1 MKERRNMNVI
11 GPQVRMFR
19 IQRGWSQPRM
29 ATQCQLR
36 GWDISRES
44 LAKIES
50 KLRSITDIEI
60 LKLGMVLEV
69 HHSALF
75 PDSKK

>member
-1 MKERRNMNVI
+1 M
-11 GPQVRMFR
+11 
-19 IQRGWSQPRM
+19 
-29 ATQCQLR
+29 

-50 KLRSITDIEI
+50 KLRSVTDIEI
-60 LKLGMVLEV
+60 LKLGKVLEV

-75 PDSKK
+75 PDSKNTLGRNAKLVRS